1 MNADDFARFT
11 SWLQSHTAI
20 SLDPGKEYLVQARL
34 NPVATRHGLAGV
46 ADVIA
51 KLHQPRPGN
60 LPAEVI
66 EAMVTTETSFFR
78 DIHPFDALRHHVL
91 PELIALRAPSKSLA
105 IWCGAASSG
114 QEPYSIAILLREYFP
129 QLADWTIHFQATD
142 ISTTMLDRCRTGDYS
157 QLEVNRGLPA
167 PLLIKYFQ
175 QHGNRWRIREELR
188 QMIDFK
194 PLNLAGDWPLMRR
207 FDLVFLRNVMIYF
220 DVPTKRSILQRI
232 ESRLAPDGYLLL
244 GGAETTLNLSTA
256 YRRIEQLKLGFYQ
269 LTRN

>member
-1 MNADDFARFT
+1 
-11 SWLQSHTAI
+11 
-20 SLDPGKEYLVQARL
+20 
-34 NPVATRHGLAGV
+34 
-46 ADVIA
+46 
-51 KLHQPRPGN
+51 
-60 LPAEVI
+60 
-66 EAMVTTETSFFR
+66 
-78 DIHPFDALRHHVL
+78 
-91 PELIALRAPSKSLA
+91 
-105 IWCGAASSG
+105 
-114 QEPYSIAILLREYFP
+114 
-129 QLADWTIHFQATD
+129 
-142 ISTTMLDRCRTGDYS
+142 
-157 QLEVNRGLPA
+157 
-167 PLLIKYFQ
+167 LIKYFQ